1 MDMSFQSELSIY
13 SSGTKGV
20 TLHHSKWYSKTRV
33 FVVLQGNTK
42 VFYELDMKD
51 TVLSQ
56 LAHKTV
62 YEFPVIHVAIS
73 ADPIKFPIVIS
84 NPPST
89 AIPASPALDVKPVEE
104 EPEGRF
110 FLEEDI
116 EEGEFV
122 P

>member
-1 MDMSFQSELSIY
+1 M
-13 SSGTKGV
+13 
-20 TLHHSKWYSKTRV
+20 
-33 FVVLQGNTK
+33 QGNKK
-42 VFYELDMKD
+42 VFYELNMED

-73 ADPIKFPIVIS
+73 ADPIKFPVVITE
-84 NPPST
+84 PPPT
-89 AIPASPALDVKPVEE
+89 AIPASPVVDIQPVEE
-104 EPEGRF
+104 ESEGKLFR
-110 FLEEDI
+110 EEDI